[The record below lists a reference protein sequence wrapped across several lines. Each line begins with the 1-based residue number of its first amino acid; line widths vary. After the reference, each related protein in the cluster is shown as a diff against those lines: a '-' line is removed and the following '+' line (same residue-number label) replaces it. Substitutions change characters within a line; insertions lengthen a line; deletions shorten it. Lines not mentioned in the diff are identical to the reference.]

1 MVAIVILMGIGTVM
15 IYSASIYIATQS
27 MDSGTYYLER
37 QLINVGVALGA
48 LILGMTLHYRKLRE
62 WVYPLLIVSLV
73 LLVLLLTP
81 LGHNVGKSTRWFR
94 LSFLS
99 FQPSELAKLAF
110 IVWLAYSLEKKHG
123 KLQNF
128 AVGFLPHLLV
138 MGLIMALCL
147 AQPDFGTC
155 MVLAA
160 IMVLMLFVAGTKIGY
175 ILVLAFM
182 AVPVFVKYVVL
193 NEMRWAR
200 LVAFIDPWNVAHRW
214 GAGYQTVNSLT
225 AFGSGGVTGL
235 GLGASRQKF
244 GYIPEAQTDF
254 IFPILGEEL
263 GLIGVVAVL
272 GLFIFVVVRGIS
284 IATKAS
290 DDFGR
295 YLAYGITMLIGIQA
309 AVNIGVSLGL
319 LPTKGLTLPFISF
332 GGTSLVVIA
341 FGVGVMLN
349 ISRRSFPPGAV
360 PPPARAQAPGPSAS
374 TVKPR
379 LRVGRMSS

>member
-1 MVAIVILMGIGTVM
+1 
-15 IYSASIYIATQS
+15 
-27 MDSGTYYLER
+27 
-37 QLINVGVALGA
+37 
-48 LILGMTLHYRKLRE
+48 MTLHYRKLRD
-62 WVYPLLIVSLV
+62 WVYPLLIVSLI
-73 LLVLLLTP
+73 LLALLLTP
-81 LGHNVGKSTRWFR
+81 LGHNVGRSTRWFR
-94 LSFLS
+94 LPFIS

-110 IVWLAYSLEKKHG
+110 IFWLAYSLEKKHG
-123 KLQNF
+123 KLRTF

-160 IMVLMLFVAGTKIGY
+160 IMVLMLFVAGTRVGY
-175 ILVLAFM
+175 ILLLAFL

-200 LVAFIDPWNVAHRW
+200 LVAFIDPWNEAHRW
-214 GAGYQTVNSLT
+214 GVGYQTVNSLS

-263 GLIGVVAVL
+263 GLIGVVVVIALFVL
-272 GLFIFVVVRGIS
+272 VVARGIS
-284 IATKAS
+284 IATRAS

-349 ISRRSFPPGAV
+349 ISRWSDPSTAA
-360 PPPARAQAPGPSAS
+360 PPPVRSTPSGTGANG
-374 TVKPR
+374 TKAR
-379 LRVGRMSS
+379 LRVGRAPS